1 MELKEIGLLI
11 QKRRKF
17 LNLKQSDL
25 SELSNTNIRTIHL
38 VEQGTGNPSFETLR
52 AILEVLGLEV
62 QIKVKQVG

>member
-38 VEQGTGNPSFETLR
+38 VEQGTGNPSFETLK

>member
-25 SELSNTNIRTIHL
+25 AELSNTNMRTIHL
-38 VEQGTGNPSFETLR
+38 VEQGTGNPSFETLKG
-52 AILEVLGLEV
+52 ILEVLGFEV
-62 QIKVKQVG
+62 QIKIKQVG